1 MPDNIT
7 LILNCSDAI
16 RNILIE
22 AIQTYAN
29 LICPESSSPY
39 NEQSKSEILEALH
52 LLRQTPD
59 QTSISISVTLYQQ
72 FSAAINFHFD
82 RLRKELNTSVDKQN
96 QLLLNAINGDNLDD
110 HHLDDAIRKDNI
122 F

>member
-7 LILNCSDAI
+7 LNLNCSRAI

-39 NEQSKSEILEALH
+39 NEKSKDELLETLNF
-52 LLRQTPD
+52 LRHATD
-59 QTSISISVTLYQQ
+59 KSTISISINLYQQ
-72 FSAAINFHFD
+72 FCAAINFHYD
-82 RLRKELNTSVDKQN
+82 RLRKELNTSVNKQN
-96 QLLLNAINGDNLDD
+96 QLLINAINGEHLTDK
-110 HHLDDAIRKDNI
+110 HLDDAIDKDHI
-122 F
+122 L

>member
-7 LILNCSDAI
+7 LSLNCSDAI

-39 NEQSKSEILEALH
+39 NEKSKNELLEALH
-52 LLRQTPD
+52 FLRQTPD
-59 QTSISISVTLYQQ
+59 QASLSISVTLYQQ
-72 FSAAINFHFD
+72 FCAAINFHYD

-110 HHLDDAIRKDNI
+110 HHLDDAILKDQI

>member
-1 MPDNIT
+1 MPDDIT
-7 LILNCSDAI
+7 LKLNCSTTI

-22 AIQTYAN
+22 AIQTYTN

-39 NEQSKSEILEALH
+39 NEKSKEELLETLDF
-52 LLRQTPD
+52 LRHNTD
-59 QTSISISVTLYQQ
+59 KSSISISLNLYQQ
-72 FSAAINFHFD
+72 FCAAINFHYD

-96 QLLLNAINGDNLDD
+96 QLLLNAINGDHLSDQ
-110 HHLDDAIRKDNI
+110 HLDDAIHKDNI

>member
-1 MPDNIT
+1 VPDNIT